1 MGDGLYRFSQTLDES
16 IVMLRANSDRK
27 IVFRISKY
35 IVSILKAEPWYPQY
49 IKERYQYFSY
59 RFFNLLPFPGFL
71 LKSAYFLELEQIP
84 QDEQWTESW
93 YLTRVKRIFMHMC
106 RKNQNREDE
115 MDKHRRNKLAKLEDN
130 NSLDTGNV
138 SSYFASNSEKQK
150 SGYMAPAI
158 LKFLD
163 ELNIEDFV

>member
-1 MGDGLYRFSQTLDES
+1 
-16 IVMLRANSDRK
+16 
-27 IVFRISKY
+27 
-35 IVSILKAEPWYPQY
+35 
-49 IKERYQYFSY
+49 
-59 RFFNLLPFPGFL
+59 
-71 LKSAYFLELEQIP
+71 
-84 QDEQWTESW
+84 
-93 YLTRVKRIFMHMC
+93 MC

-115 MDKHRRNKLAKLEDN
+115 MDKHRRNKQAKLEDN